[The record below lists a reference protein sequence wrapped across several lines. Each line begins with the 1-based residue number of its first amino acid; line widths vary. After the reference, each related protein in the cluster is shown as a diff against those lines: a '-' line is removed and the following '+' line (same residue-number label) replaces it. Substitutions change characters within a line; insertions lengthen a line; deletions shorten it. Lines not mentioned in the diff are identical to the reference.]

1 MCKKAA
7 MMLGVLCMLSFSST
21 SYCTDLDS
29 INQGTATT
37 VESQTGGD
45 TSEGT
50 GDESYDSVSDVM
62 RGYNAFDGEDMEK
75 AKGIV
80 SPIEDIIGTA
90 IGVIL
95 LLTMLGVSVTTAIDL
110 LFLGVP
116 ATRGILNPQ
125 MQQGGGMPMGMSP
138 GMQGGAQAGG
148 GHKFVSDEAVQAL
161 AMSGA
166 GQQAGA
172 QVGGY
177 GGGYG
182 GYGGGYG
189 GAPMGAQQ
197 QNQKQKSPMS
207 IYIRRRAFFLI
218 LLAIASTLLLSS
230 LFLDCGLNIADL
242 LYKVIDMLNSNLQ
255 NVQI

>member
-125 MQQGGGMPMGMSP
+125 MQQGGGMPMGMAP

-197 QNQKQKSPMS
+197 QNQKPKSPMN